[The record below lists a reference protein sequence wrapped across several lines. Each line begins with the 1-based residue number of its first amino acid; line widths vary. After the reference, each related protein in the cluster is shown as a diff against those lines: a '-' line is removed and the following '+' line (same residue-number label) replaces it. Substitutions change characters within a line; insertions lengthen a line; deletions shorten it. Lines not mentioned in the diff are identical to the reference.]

1 MSTPTRTDL
10 AARAAELDAAA
21 RRLPIYDHAYD
32 IAETIRKHRVVV
44 VEGPTGSGKTTQLPR
59 ILLRAGVSGPGRI
72 GVTQPRRIA
81 AVSVAWRIAAE
92 EGVEVGA
99 EVGYSIRF
107 DDCTSEHT
115 LIKVMTDGI
124 LLQELRTD
132 RDLSA
137 YDVLI
142 IDEAHER
149 SLNIDFTLG
158 LLREVLERRP
168 ELRVIV
174 SSATLDP
181 AMFQRFFEPLGDPV
195 PLLKIEAR
203 THPVEI
209 VYRPLRELEVAEAA
223 AKEVLRLHRSPGHG
237 HVLVFLT
244 GEGMIRDVEELLLR
258 RHRGKDMLVLPL
270 FGRLTRD
277 QQERV
282 FDEAPGKRK
291 VVLATNVAE
300 TSITIPGVQYVVDC
314 GMAKVPRV
322 STAAS
327 VTTLREEGISRAS
340 ADQRAGRAGR
350 TGPGEAVRLYSR
362 RDYEHRPKFT
372 DEEIIRLDLS
382 EVVLRL
388 VDLGIRHVEDFAF
401 PTRPPRQKI
410 RAALANLRALG
421 AIDDARRL
429 TDIGRRMVPFPLSPR
444 LARMIVEAAD
454 KFPDVVDDVLVVGAF
469 LSGRAPW
476 LYPQGEESEAR
487 QGHAALAQPQGDAIT
502 AVHAF
507 RAWTHARDREAWCR
521 RHYVDAHAMGFIAK
535 AHSQLIEIAEH
546 HGIPVPE
553 SRGGQRSSVVR
564 AVAAGFV
571 DRFLRLEGRSY
582 LGPGDMKIAI
592 HPSSVLF
599 GQRRRYVVAAELV
612 VSKRPYAR
620 SVSALE
626 PPWIAELAPELAKQW
641 HIRRPRKATIDLSEV
656 PQLLRLGGVELP
668 VTIHKSEPRVDI
680 PVDVVPALIG
690 ADLSGLPAGA
700 TAWKARIQTRHYRL
714 AAGTPLGELLELL
727 PHLELPGDDERLARD
742 VPEGALLEA
751 DRNLHTL
758 ERYLDRLLLPALPGR
773 GRRPGWL
780 MLVAN
785 GGGAY
790 WYEVASRFPEAVTTT
805 CDALDDLA
813 DALQSGDPIQP
824 RLTELR
830 TRIGERR
837 DAIDTLLSAR
847 RERRRERRR

>member
-1 MSTPTRTDL
+1 MSQTPEELASRAAALDG
-10 AARAAELDAAA
+10 AARK
-21 RRLPIYDHAYD
+21 LPIYEHAYE
-32 IAETIRKHRVVV
+32 IAETIRSHQVVV

-59 ILLRAGVSGPGRI
+59 ILLRAGVGGPGRI

-92 EGVEVGA
+92 EGVECGA
-99 EVGYSIRF
+99 EVGYTIRF
-107 DDCTSEHT
+107 DDSTSEDT
-115 LIKVMTDGI
+115 VIKVMTDGI

-158 LLREVLERRP
+158 LLREVLERRRD
-168 ELRVIV
+168 LRVIV

-181 AMFQRFFEPLGDPV
+181 VMFQRFFEGLGQPV
-195 PLLKIEAR
+195 PLLQIAAR
-203 THPVEI
+203 THPVDI

-223 AKEVLRLHRSPGHG
+223 AKEVARLHRSPGHG

-244 GEGMIRDVEELLLR
+244 GEGMIRDVEDLLLTR
-258 RHRGKDMLVLPL
+258 YRGRDMVVLPL
-270 FGRLTRD
+270 FGRLTR
-277 QQERV
+277 QEQERV
-282 FDEAPGKRK
+282 FEEMPGKRK
-291 VVLATNVAE
+291 VVLATNIAE
-300 TSITIPGVQYVVDC
+300 TSITIPGIQYVVDC

-322 STAAS
+322 STSAS

-362 RDYEHRPKFT
+362 RDYEHRPRFT

-388 VDLGIRHVEDFAF
+388 VDLGIRHVEDFPF

-410 RAALANLRALG
+410 RTALANLRALR

-454 KFPDVVDDVLVVGAF
+454 KYPDAVNDVLVVGAF
-469 LSGRAPW
+469 LSGRSPW

-487 QGHAALAQPQGDAIT
+487 AGHQALAQPQGDAIT

-507 RAWTHARDREAWCR
+507 RAWSHARDPDAWCR
-521 RHYVDAHAMGFIAK
+521 RHYVDPNAMAFIAK
-535 AHSQLIEIAEH
+535 AHSQLLEIAEH
-546 HGIPVPE
+546 HDIPAPE
-553 SRGGQRSSVVR
+553 SRGVNRSHVVR

-571 DRFLRLEGRSY
+571 DRFLRLDGRAY
-582 LGPGDMKIAI
+582 IGPGDMKVSI

-599 GQRRRYVVAAELV
+599 GQRRRFVVAAELV

-626 PPWIAELAPELAKQW
+626 PPWIAELAPELAKRW
-641 HIRRPRKATIDLSEV
+641 HIRRPRKASIDLSQV
-656 PQLLRLGGVELP
+656 PQLLQLGGAELP
-668 VTIHKSEPRVDI
+668 VTIRKSEPRVDI
-680 PVDVVPALIG
+680 PVDVVPALSK
-690 ADLSGLPAGA
+690 ADPRELPHGA
-700 TAWKARIQTRHYRL
+700 TSWKARIQTRHYRL
-714 AAGTPLGELLELL
+714 AAGTPLGELLALL
-727 PHLELPGDDERLARD
+727 PLLELPADDERLARD

-758 ERYLDRLLLPALPGR
+758 ELYLDRLLRPALPSR
-773 GRRPGWL
+773 GRRPGWM

-790 WYEVASRFPEAVTTT
+790 WYEVSSRFPEAVSTT
-805 CDALDDLA
+805 CDALDDLIDVLDGD
-813 DALQSGDPIQP
+813 DALQP
-824 RLTELR
+824 RLETLR
-830 TRIGERR
+830 
-837 DAIDTLLSAR
+837 A
-847 RERRRERRR
+847 